1 MIQAAK
7 ITIALLLLIGGALL
21 VLLVLDVISFED
33 LKTTFGKV
41 FLIALI
47 SLGVVSGLFALG
59 GKKS

>member
-33 LKTTFGKV
+33 LKTTFGKA

-59 GKKS
+59 GKRS